1 VKSKISI
8 FLVLLSLVLL
18 QSCAAASTIDLSSYS
33 EGETVSISEAGD
45 YEISG
50 SLIGGGIVVN
60 CEGCA
65 VNLIL
70 NGVTIASVDTACI
83 YGDSLDA
90 LTITLLK
97 GTTSTLGNEGE
108 TDYDGVIYSNSDII
122 VEGEG
127 KLIIKGDAEE
137 GISTED
143 RDITINGGTIVITAV
158 DDGIN
163 AGGDNGGL
171 ISINGGNLYVNAE
184 GDGIDSNGDLEING
198 GTLFVVGS
206 SSADDSALD
215 SDGVLAINGGTVVAL
230 GNGMLQSPD
239 SDSLQDFLAVNVNT
253 IDAGNIVALI
263 DANGEEIVSFATTEK
278 SFSTI
283 LISSALLDSD
293 NYKLYKNCE
302 HTGSLVNGIYTGGVL
317 TLGDELSVTEST
329 SNMGGP
335 GDMREPGEM
344 PEMDFDTESTEEEDV
359 GFFEKIFN
367 FLFGWMYN

>member
-1 VKSKISI
+1 MKSKISI

-18 QSCAAASTIDLSSYS
+18 QQGFAASNIDLGSYS
-33 EGETVSISEAGD
+33 GGETVSISEAGD

-60 CEGCA
+60 CEGSA

-70 NGVTIASVDTACI
+70 NGVTISSVDTACI
-83 YGDSLDA
+83 YGEDLET
-90 LTITLLK
+90 LTITLLE
-97 GTTSTLGNEGE
+97 GTTSNLGNDGE

-127 KLIIKGDAEE
+127 KLIVEGNAEE

-143 RDITINGGTIVITAV
+143 KDITINGGTIVITAV

-171 ISINGGNLYVNAE
+171 ISINGGNIYVNAE

-206 SSADDSALD
+206 TSADDSALD
-215 SDGVLAINGGTVVAL
+215 SDGTLAINGGTVVAL

-239 SDSLQDFLAVNVNT
+239 SDSLQDFLAVNVDT
-253 IDAGNIVALI
+253 IDAGNIIALV
-263 DANGEEIVSFATTEK
+263 DANGEKIVSFATTEK

-283 LISSALLDSD
+283 VISSAFLDSD

-302 HTGSLVNGIYTGGVL
+302 NTGSLVNGIYTGGVL
-317 TLGDELSVTEST
+317 TLGDELSVSESS

-335 GDMREPGEM
+335 GNIGEPREIPS
-344 PEMDFDTESTEEEDV
+344 DTESEEDEDV

-367 FLFGWMYN
+367 FLLGWLYD